1 MMVMVAN
8 VVDMVMVVVA
18 AMSADLVMMTQITS
32 RTCSMMV
39 LAVMGG

>member
-8 VVDMVMVVVA
+8 VVDMVVMVVA
-18 AMSADLVMMTQITS
+18 AMSADLVMMTQIAS

-39 LAVMGG
+39 PVVMAG